1 MREKTFT
8 YNNNEYKVT
17 LGKDNHGF
25 QMLRIYKKKQIFGFS
40 YWSKEKGY
48 MWDFIDENKDMN
60 PVEFAMEI
68 LKIEERKKNEKEEYE
83 KKLDEWFK

>member
-8 YNNNEYKVT
+8 YNNNEYKAT
-17 LGKDNHGF
+17 LDKDRYGF
-25 QMLRIYKKKQIFGFS
+25 QILSIYKKKQIFGFS

-68 LKIEERKKNEKEEYE
+68 LKIEERKKNEKEKYE
-83 KKLDEWFK
+83 KKRDEWFN